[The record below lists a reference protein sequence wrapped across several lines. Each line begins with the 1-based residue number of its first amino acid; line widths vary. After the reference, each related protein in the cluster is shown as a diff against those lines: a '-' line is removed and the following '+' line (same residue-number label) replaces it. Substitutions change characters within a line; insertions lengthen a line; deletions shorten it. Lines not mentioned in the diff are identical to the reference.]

1 MDDNETNRRILQEML
16 TNWHM
21 RPTVVADG
29 KAALKALQE
38 AREQGRSYQ
47 LILIDAN
54 MPEMDGY
61 ALAEEIKK
69 HPELGNAFIM
79 MLSSAGLR
87 GDSAHCRELGLTAY
101 LTKPVKPAVLL
112 DAILAAVGISPE
124 KRAQAPLITRHSL
137 IRARARYEILL
148 AEDNIINQKLAV
160 KILENR
166 GHRVTVVE
174 NGEEVLDALEKGP
187 FDVILMDVQM
197 PMMDGFQATR
207 EIRRREVATKAHQPI
222 VAMTAHAM
230 VGDREKC
237 LEAGMDGYIS
247 KPLKPLDLLRTI
259 DEILAR
265 RPREEEE
272 EPVLPAEEDNKEPR
286 PS

>member
-1 MDDNETNRRILQEML
+1 ML
-16 TNWHM
+16 
-21 RPTVVADG
+21 
-29 KAALKALQE
+29 
-38 AREQGRSYQ
+38 
-47 LILIDAN
+47 
-54 MPEMDGY
+54 
-61 ALAEEIKK
+61 
-69 HPELGNAFIM
+69 
-79 MLSSAGLR
+79 LSSSGFR
-87 GDSAHCRELGLTAY
+87 GDSTRCRDLGLAAY
-101 LTKPVKPAVLL
+101 LTKPVKQSLLL
-112 DAILAAVGISPE
+112 DAVMMSLGDKEAPAG
-124 KRAQAPLITRHSL
+124 QARLITRHS
-137 IRARARYEILL
+137 IAQNRSRYSVLL

>member
-1 MDDNETNRRILQEML
+1 M
-16 TNWHM
+16 
-21 RPTVVADG
+21 
-29 KAALKALQE
+29 
-38 AREQGRSYQ
+38 
-47 LILIDAN
+47 
-54 MPEMDGY
+54 
-61 ALAEEIKK
+61 
-69 HPELGNAFIM
+69 
-79 MLSSAGLR
+79 
-87 GDSAHCRELGLTAY
+87 
-101 LTKPVKPAVLL
+101 
-112 DAILAAVGISPE
+112 
-124 KRAQAPLITRHSL
+124 ITRHS
-137 IRARARYEILL
+137 IAQNRSRYSVLL

-187 FDVILMDVQM
+187 FDLILMDVQM

-207 EIRRREVATKAHQPI
+207 EIRRREVATKARQPI

-272 EPVLPAEEDNKEPR
+272 EPVLPVEEDNEEPR